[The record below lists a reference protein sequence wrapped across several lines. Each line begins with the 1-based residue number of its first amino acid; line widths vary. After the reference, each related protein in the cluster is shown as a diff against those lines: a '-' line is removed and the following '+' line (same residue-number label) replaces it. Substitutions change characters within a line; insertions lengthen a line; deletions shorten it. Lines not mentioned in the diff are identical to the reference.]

1 MEGDIVFNE
10 VQTELKRIRDLY
22 RPIHSTHEG
31 YALLL
36 EKFRELEREVFSK
49 PPSWDVVGI
58 REECIQVAAMSIR
71 IILDCCSTDGEVPF

>member
-1 MEGDIVFNE
+1 M
-10 VQTELKRIRDLY
+10 
-22 RPIHSTHEG
+22 
-31 YALLL
+31 L